1 MPIIKDMRHRYANS
15 DSVTP
20 ILRFGFAITFM
31 LSGISKAANLEATS
45 QLIDQ
50 YCALLSLDLGFG
62 ISPYIVAA
70 TICSFEIFIGL
81 VALNRK
87 RFLLALPIY
96 IFVISLFAIVTYIN
110 LLAPLGG
117 IESCGCFGELIHLNA
132 KETFLKNM
140 LLLIAA
146 VYLTYKH
153 RHEIT
158 QCYMNIKDRMQNF
171 GRTMVLY
178 AITAVFPVCF
188 SSWLDKDVHAN
199 RVSLYYSSIVVYA
212 ILAVYLSKRGIMRP
226 LSTIDR
232 NTIKEANNMN
242 QNENA

>member
-1 MPIIKDMRHRYANS
+1 MRHRYANS

-31 LSGISKAANLEATS
+31 LSGISKAVNLEATS

-62 ISPYIVAA
+62 ISPYLAAA

-110 LLAPLGG
+110 
-117 IESCGCFGELIHLNA
+117 
-132 KETFLKNM
+132 
-140 LLLIAA
+140 
-146 VYLTYKH
+146 
-153 RHEIT
+153 
-158 QCYMNIKDRMQNF
+158 
-171 GRTMVLY
+171 
-178 AITAVFPVCF
+178 
-188 SSWLDKDVHAN
+188 
-199 RVSLYYSSIVVYA
+199 
-212 ILAVYLSKRGIMRP
+212 
-226 LSTIDR
+226 
-232 NTIKEANNMN
+232 
-242 QNENA
+242 